1 MALWAVLSDLVGTTL
16 WTGSHTAVHGVWPI
30 RCIWF
35 LVRRSLSPAVAHGA
49 SRWTEYPSWILNH
62 PSLRVLPC
70 RALLN
75 IFCEKKVPIVRN
87 AFCAFGLTERLRGQG
102 AFFILEN
109 TKNGT
114 F

>member
-16 WTGSHTAVHGVWPI
+16 WTGSHTAVHGIWPI
-30 RCIWF
+30 LCIWF

-49 SRWTEYPSWILNH
+49 SRWTEHPSWILNH

-75 IFCEKKVPIVRN
+75 IFFVKKSSDSS
-87 AFCAFGLTERLRGQG
+87 ERFLC
-102 AFFILEN
+102 FWPD
-109 TKNGT
+109 GT
-114 F
+114 S